1 MANLLK
7 RVNNLAE
14 GIAEV
19 GKSPAFG
26 LAGKAGGHLVIG
38 GLKGVASVA
47 NKGFEVGENIVKNV
61 GKVSKQDI
69 KNGTKK
75 LVKNTLTDDSSY
87 KAITKSGKIQASLK
101 SNTMD
106 AMRDE
111 LRNAGNIA
119 AYVGSK
125 TLKAND
131 NALFG
136 VSANKLGVGLALTGA
151 AISGMP
157 SAGKQFVQGRQGTNM
172 DQMPTTSAPH
182 VPAYA
187 QNGGAT
193 GDLVFA
199 LNNLRNGGF
208 M

>member
-7 RVNNLAE
+7 RASNIAE
-14 GIAEV
+14 GISEI

-26 LAGKAGGHLVIG
+26 LLGKAGGHAVIG
-38 GLKGVASVA
+38 GMKGAATVA
-47 NKGFEVGENIVKNV
+47 NKGLEVGENIIKNV

-75 LVKNTLTDDSSY
+75 MVRNTLTDDSSY
-87 KAITKSGKIQASLK
+87 KAITKSGRIQASLK

-111 LRNAGNIA
+111 LRNAGNVA

-151 AISGMP
+151 AVSGVP
-157 SAGKQFVQGRQGTNM
+157 EAGKQFVQGRQGTNA
-172 DQMPTTSAPH
+172 DQMPVTSTPRT
-182 VPAYA
+182 PAYA